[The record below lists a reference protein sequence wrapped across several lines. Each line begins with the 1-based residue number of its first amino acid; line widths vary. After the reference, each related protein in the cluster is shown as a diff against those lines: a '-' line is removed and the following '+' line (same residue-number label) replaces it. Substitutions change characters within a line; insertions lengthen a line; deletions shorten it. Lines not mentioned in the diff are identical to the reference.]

1 MAGEN
6 SADGVQ
12 HFHAACRV
20 MENEAQAFPIPP
32 PQKKRAHIEIS
43 RQGGVINSR
52 YGNAK

>member
-32 PQKKRAHIEIS
+32 PQKKGHI
-43 RQGGVINSR
+43 
-52 YGNAK
+52 